1 MPKAHWKIQN
11 QRTKVLNLAR
21 DLARSG
27 QHQTHH
33 SILAEL
39 EIVEGFA
46 DAYGRLTDQVIS
58 SQLDRLCAMA
68 QAPARASKLA
78 AFLAKA
84 RQAARH

>member
-46 DAYGRLTDQVIS
+46 DAYRLS
-58 SQLDRLCAMA
+58 DRPSNLC
-68 QAPARASKLA
+68 PT
-78 AFLAKA
+78 
-84 RQAARH
+84 RQALCHGSGAG

>member
-46 DAYGRLTDQVIS
+46 EAYGRLTESNLI
-58 SQLDRLCAMA
+58 
-68 QAPARASKLA
+68 P
-78 AFLAKA
+78 A
-84 RQAARH
+84 RQALCHGSGAG